1 MTFGLYIT
9 HPQVRIDPDI
19 PVPRWGLSDLG
30 AARAREA
37 AKSDWARTL
46 GRIVS
51 SDEVK
56 AIETAEILS
65 LASGISIEIAEDT
78 HENDRSATGFL
89 PPPQFE
95 DAANWFFAHPE
106 ESFKGWERAV
116 DAQRRIVSAVARILA
131 DHDPQRADRLRRP
144 WRCWNAVEMPPR
156 RLADRPRPGPAGG
169 RRKSL
174 LLHPCGSDCLMRL
187 DAHRKMG
194 RVSGMNAR
202 DRLIVGLDIPTIGDA
217 EKMVATLGDTVSF
230 YKIGYQLVFAGG
242 LELARDLAKDGKK
255 VFLDMKLLDIDNT
268 VAKGVENIVKMGM
281 TMLTLHAYPKAMR
294 AAVEAARGSDLCLLA
309 VTVLTSMDETDL
321 VDAGYEYDPHTLVL
335 RRSEQALA
343 AGMGGI
349 VCSAEESAAV
359 RKIVGPDMAIVTPGI
374 RPAGSEAGDQKR
386 VMTPS
391 DALRAGS
398 SHLVVARPIVKAAD
412 PKAAAQA
419 ILAEMQGAL

>member
-1 MTFGLYIT
+1 
-9 HPQVRIDPDI
+9 
-19 PVPRWGLSDLG
+19 
-30 AARAREA
+30 
-37 AKSDWARTL
+37 
-46 GRIVS
+46 
-51 SDEVK
+51 
-56 AIETAEILS
+56 
-65 LASGISIEIAEDT
+65 
-78 HENDRSATGFL
+78 
-89 PPPQFE
+89 
-95 DAANWFFAHPE
+95 
-106 ESFKGWERAV
+106 
-116 DAQRRIVSAVARILA
+116 
-131 DHDPQRADRLRRP
+131 
-144 WRCWNAVEMPPR
+144 
-156 RLADRPRPGPAGG
+156 
-169 RRKSL
+169 
-174 LLHPCGSDCLMRL
+174 
-187 DAHRKMG
+187 
-194 RVSGMNAR
+194 MNAR

-217 EKMVATLGDTVSF
+217 EKMVSTLGDTVSF